1 MADLYSRS
9 APDAPQPSL
18 RVSSSEGIDRA
29 ERTVVLAHRSDS
41 SPAVLQAGIDAAQH
55 LGAALR
61 VVHYAHD
68 MTAGPTAE
76 PEMIQRIKELSRP
89 ILEAGIEFEIQR
101 AGDGVADQVLELAED
116 HAAAL
121 LVLAVRRRSPLMKLF
136 LGSSAQRILL
146 EASCPVLTLR

>member
-1 MADLYSRS
+1 
-9 APDAPQPSL
+9 
-18 RVSSSEGIDRA
+18 
-29 ERTVVLAHRSDS
+29 
-41 SPAVLQAGIDAAQH
+41 
-55 LGAALR
+55 
-61 VVHYAHD
+61 
-68 MTAGPTAE
+68 
-76 PEMIQRIKELSRP
+76 MIQRIKELSRP

-121 LVLAVRRRSPLMKLF
+121 IVLAVRRRSPLMKLF

>member
-18 RVSSSEGIDRA
+18 RMSSSEGIDRA
-29 ERTVVLAHRSDS
+29 ERTVVLAHRTDS

-89 ILEAGIEFEIQR
+89 ILEAGIEFEIQLVEQAR
-101 AGDGVADQVLELAED
+101 HRQRDLHFRKTLAEAGVRT
-116 HAAAL
+116 AAI
-121 LVLAVRRRSPLMKLF
+121 
-136 LGSSAQRILL
+136 G
-146 EASCPVLTLR
+146 

>member
-1 MADLYSRS
+1 MADLYSRTE
-9 APDAPQPSL
+9 PEHPQPSL
-18 RVSSSEGIDRA
+18 RVSSSAGIDRA
-29 ERTVVLAHRSDS
+29 ERTVVLAHRTDS
-41 SPAVLQAGIDAAQH
+41 SPEVLRAGIEAAEH

-89 ILEAGIEFEIQR
+89 ILEAGLEFEIQR
-101 AGDGVADQVLELAED
+101 AGDGVADQVLGLAED
-116 HAAAL
+116 HAARL
-121 LVLAVRRRSPLMKLF
+121 IVLAVRRRSPLMKLF

-146 EASCPVLTLR
+146 EATCPVLTLR